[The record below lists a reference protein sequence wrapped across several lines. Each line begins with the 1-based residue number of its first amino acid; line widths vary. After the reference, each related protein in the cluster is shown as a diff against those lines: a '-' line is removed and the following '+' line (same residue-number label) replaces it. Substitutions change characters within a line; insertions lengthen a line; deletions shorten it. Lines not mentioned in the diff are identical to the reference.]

1 MIPVSLLNITADIS
15 ALRVMAANR
24 KDQFDDVFSELARI
38 AIIQFRFLNRSLH
51 GGLYRILRC

>member
-24 KDQFDDVFSELARI
+24 KDQFDDVFSE
-38 AIIQFRFLNRSLH
+38 
-51 GGLYRILRC
+51 

>member
-15 ALRVMAANR
+15 ALRVMAAIR

-38 AIIQFRFLNRSLH
+38 SIIQF
-51 GGLYRILRC
+51 